1 MHQHE
6 HQGGFTTGRDAMEAE
21 PRTTRSDPMGEPV
34 GSITRTNPLGASTQ
48 PSPHTCGA
56 PAPALSFVRKTT
68 KYWVKAVDVGEVKR
82 IVGRHLPECQ
92 PEG

>member
-1 MHQHE
+1 
-6 HQGGFTTGRDAMEAE
+6 
-21 PRTTRSDPMGEPV
+21 
-34 GSITRTNPLGASTQ
+34 
-48 PSPHTCGA
+48 
-56 PAPALSFVRKTT
+56 VRKTT